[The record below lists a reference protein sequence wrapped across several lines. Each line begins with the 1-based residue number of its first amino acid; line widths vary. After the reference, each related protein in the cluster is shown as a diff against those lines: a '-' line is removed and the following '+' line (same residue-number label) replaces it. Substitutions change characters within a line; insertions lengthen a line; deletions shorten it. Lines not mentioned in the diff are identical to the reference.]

1 MKFIEDIIGIW
12 IGKPLEQDW
21 EDFKNETNTFDILEW
36 EFEEPSTKVN
46 FLDLTISLENNKIS
60 TKTFQKAMNLYQY
73 LSPRSNHPPGMIK
86 GIIYSLLKT
95 YKTQNTYTEDNLD
108 VVTKL

>member
-1 MKFIEDIIGIW
+1 MATHLNKVQHKA
-12 IGKPLEQDW
+12 GKTSKKKLHNN
-21 EDFKNETNTFDILEW
+21 FGILEW
-36 EFEEPSTKVN
+36 EFEEPSKAVN
-46 FLDLTISLENNKIS
+46 FLDLTISIENEKIS

-95 YKTQNTYTEDNLD
+95 YKNQNTHTEDYLD
-108 VVTKL
+108 IVIKLAPFFGV